1 MLEVIDLEIISP
13 LVQQI
18 TLSCVSSSYQ
28 IQAIENIGHS
38 YCVSSD
44 LVVVFVSLIS
54 CSLIDHMDAA
64 ISVLLRSLGFSV
76 FLE

>member
-1 MLEVIDLEIISP
+1 MIDLEIISP

-28 IQAIENIGHS
+28 IQAIEYVGHC
-38 YCVSSD
+38 YGVSSD
-44 LVVVFVSLIS
+44 LIVVFVCLIG
-54 CSLIDHMDAA
+54 CSLIDHMNAA
-64 ISVLLRSLGFSV
+64 ISVLLCSLGFSV